1 MMADLSW
8 QDAVAVFERQQ
19 SETKDLVFAAGDG
32 EIRFRVRALSQL
44 ERDQVEAKAVRMR
57 KRRRGDTVSAEELG
71 ALKTEYIRVGVV
83 SGPDGF
89 DSRDEDHVALL
100 PAHIRDAL
108 ADAVQ
113 SFAELDEETRIGF
126 R

>member
-1 MMADLSW
+1 MADLSW
-8 QDAVAVFERQQ
+8 QDAVAAFDRLQ
-19 SETKDLVFAAGDG
+19 SETKDLVFPAGDG
-32 EIRFRVRALSQL
+32 EIRFRVRAISQL
-44 ERDQVEAKAVRMR
+44 ERDQIEAKGLRMR
-57 KRRRGDTVSAEELG
+57 KRRRGDTITADELR

-83 SGPDGF
+83 SGPEGF
-89 DSRDEDHVALL
+89 APTEENIALL

-113 SFAELDEETRIGF
+113 GFVELEEETRIGF

>member
-1 MMADLSW
+1 MADLSW
-8 QDAVAVFERQQ
+8 QDAVAAFDRLQ
-19 SETKDLVFAAGDG
+19 SETKDLVFPIGDG

-44 ERDQVEAKAVRMR
+44 ERDQIEAKALRMR
-57 KRRRGDTVSAEELG
+57 KRRRGDTVSAEELR

-83 SGPDGF
+83 SGPEGF
-89 DSRDEDHVALL
+89 APTEENIALL

-113 SFAELDEETRIGF
+113 GFAELDEETRIGF

>member
-1 MMADLSW
+1 MADLSW
-8 QDAVAVFERQQ
+8 QDAVAAFDRLQ
-19 SETKDLVFAAGDG
+19 SETKDLVFPVGDG
-32 EIRFRVRALSQL
+32 EIRFTVRALSQL
-44 ERDQVEAKAVRMR
+44 ERDQIEAKAVRMR

-71 ALKTEYIRVGVV
+71 ALKTEYIRAGVV
-83 SGPDGF
+83 SGPAGF
-89 DSRDEDHVALL
+89 APTEENIAIL

-113 SFAELDEETRIGF
+113 EFAELDEETRIGF

>member
-1 MMADLSW
+1 MADLSW
-8 QDAVAVFERQQ
+8 QDAVAAFDRLQ
-19 SETKDLVFAAGDG
+19 SETKDLVFLVGDG

-44 ERDQVEAKAVRMR
+44 ERDQIEAKALRMR
-57 KRRRGDTVSAEELG
+57 KRRRGDTVSAEELR

-83 SGPDGF
+83 SGPEGF
-89 DSRDEDHVALL
+89 APTEENIAML

-113 SFAELDEETRIGF
+113 EFAELDEETRIGF

>member
-1 MMADLSW
+1 MADLSW
-8 QDAVAVFERQQ
+8 QDAVAAFDRLQ
-19 SETKDLVFAAGDG
+19 SETKDLVFPAGDG
-32 EIRFRVRALSQL
+32 EIRFRIRALSQL
-44 ERDQVEAKAVRMR
+44 ERDQIEAKAIRMQ
-57 KRRRGDTVSAEELG
+57 KRRRGDTVSAEELR

-83 SGPDGF
+83 SGPEGF
-89 DSRDEDHVALL
+89 TPTEENIALL

-113 SFAELDEETRIGF
+113 GFEELDEETRIGF

>member
-1 MMADLSW
+1 MADLSW
-8 QDAVAVFERQQ
+8 QDAVAAFDRLQ
-19 SETKDLVFAAGDG
+19 SETKDLVFPAGDG
-32 EIRFRVRALSQL
+32 EIRFRVRAISQL
-44 ERDQVEAKAVRMR
+44 ERDQIEAKGLRMR
-57 KRRRGDTVSAEELG
+57 KRRRGDTVTADELR

-83 SGPDGF
+83 SGPEGF
-89 DSRDEDHVALL
+89 APTEENIALL

-113 SFAELDEETRIGF
+113 GFVELEEETRIGF

>member
-1 MMADLSW
+1 MADLSW
-8 QDAVAVFERQQ
+8 QDAVAAFDRLQ
-19 SETKDLVFAAGDG
+19 SETKDLVFPVGDG

-44 ERDQVEAKAVRMR
+44 ERDQIEAKALRMR
-57 KRRRGDTVSAEELG
+57 KRRRGDTVSAEELR

-83 SGPDGF
+83 SGPEGF
-89 DSRDEDHVALL
+89 APTEENIAML

-113 SFAELDEETRIGF
+113 EFAELDEETRIGF

>member
-1 MMADLSW
+1 MADLSW
-8 QDAVAVFERQQ
+8 QDAVATFERQK
-19 SETKDLVFAAGDG
+19 SETKEMVFAVSEG
-32 EIRFRVRALSQL
+32 EIRFTVRALSQL

-57 KRRRGDTVSAEELG
+57 KRRRGDTVSAEELRS
-71 ALKTEYIRVGVV
+71 LKTEYIRVGVV
-83 SGPDGF
+83 SGPEGF
-89 DSRDEDHVALL
+89 APTEENIAML

-113 SFAELDEETRIGF
+113 EFAELDEETRIGF

>member
-1 MMADLSW
+1 MADLSW
-8 QDAVAVFERQQ
+8 QDAVAAFDRLQ
-19 SETKDLVFAAGDG
+19 SETKDLVFPVGDG

-44 ERDQVEAKAVRMR
+44 ERDQIEAKALRMR
-57 KRRRGDTVSAEELG
+57 KRRRGDTVSAEELR

-83 SGPDGF
+83 SGPEGF
-89 DSRDEDHVALL
+89 APTEENIALL

-108 ADAVQ
+108 ADAIQ
-113 SFAELDEETRIGF
+113 EFAELDEETRIGF

>member
-1 MMADLSW
+1 MMSDLSW
-8 QDAVAVFERQQ
+8 QDAVAAFERQQ
-19 SETKDLVFAAGDG
+19 SETKEMVFAAGEG
-32 EIRFRVRALSQL
+32 EIRFTVRALSQL

-83 SGPDGF
+83 SGPSGF
-89 DSRDEDHVALL
+89 APTKENIAML

-113 SFAELDEETRIGF
+113 EFAELDEETRIGF

>member
-1 MMADLSW
+1 MTDISW
-8 QDAVAVFERQQ
+8 QDAVAAFDRLQ

-32 EIRFRVRALSQL
+32 EIRFRIRALSQL

-83 SGPDGF
+83 SGPEGF
-89 DSRDEDHVALL
+89 TPTEENVALL

-113 SFAELDEETRIGF
+113 GFAELDEETRIGF

>member
-1 MMADLSW
+1 MADLSW
-8 QDAVAVFERQQ
+8 QDAVAAFDRLQ
-19 SETKDLVFAAGDG
+19 SETKDLVFPAGEG

-44 ERDQVEAKAVRMR
+44 ERDQIEAKALRMR
-57 KRRRGDTVSAEELG
+57 KRRRGDTVSAEELR

-83 SGPDGF
+83 SGPEGF
-89 DSRDEDHVALL
+89 APTEENIAML

-113 SFAELDEETRIGF
+113 EFAELDEETRIGF

>member
-1 MMADLSW
+1 MADLSW
-8 QDAVAVFERQQ
+8 QDAVAAFERLQ
-19 SETKDLVFAAGDG
+19 SETKDLVFPAGDG
-32 EIRFRVRALSQL
+32 EIRFRVRAISQL
-44 ERDQVEAKAVRMR
+44 ERDQIEAKAVRMR
-57 KRRRGDTVSAEELG
+57 KRRRGDTVTADELR

-83 SGPDGF
+83 SGPEGF
-89 DSRDEDHVALL
+89 TPTEENIPLL

-113 SFAELDEETRIGF
+113 GFVELDEETRIGF

>member
-1 MMADLSW
+1 MADLSW
-8 QDAVAVFERQQ
+8 QDAVAAFDRLQ
-19 SETKDLVFAAGDG
+19 SETKDLVFPAGDG
-32 EIRFRVRALSQL
+32 EIRFRVRAISQL
-44 ERDQVEAKAVRMR
+44 ERDQIEAKGLRMR
-57 KRRRGDTVSAEELG
+57 KRRRGDTVTADELR

-83 SGPDGF
+83 SGPEGF
-89 DSRDEDHVALL
+89 APTEENIAML

-113 SFAELDEETRIGF
+113 GFVELEEETRIGF

>member
-1 MMADLSW
+1 MADLSW
-8 QDAVAVFERQQ
+8 QDAVAAFDRLQ
-19 SETKDLVFAAGDG
+19 SETKDLVFPAGDG
-32 EIRFRVRALSQL
+32 EIRFRVRAISQL
-44 ERDQVEAKAVRMR
+44 ERDQIEAKGLRMR
-57 KRRRGDTVSAEELG
+57 KRRRGDTISADELG

-83 SGPDGF
+83 SGPSGF
-89 DSRDEDHVALL
+89 AVTEENIAML

-113 SFAELDEETRIGF
+113 GFVELEEETRIGF

>member
-1 MMADLSW
+1 MADLSW
-8 QDAVAVFERQQ
+8 QDAVAAFDRLQ
-19 SETKDLVFAAGDG
+19 SETKDLVFPAGDG

-44 ERDQVEAKAVRMR
+44 ERDQIEAKALRMR
-57 KRRRGDTVSAEELG
+57 KRRRGDAVSAEELG

-83 SGPDGF
+83 SGPTGF
-89 DSRDEDHVALL
+89 TPTEENVALL

-113 SFAELDEETRIGF
+113 GFAELDEETRIGF

>member
-1 MMADLSW
+1 MADLSW
-8 QDAVAVFERQQ
+8 QDAVAAFDRLQ
-19 SETKDLVFAAGDG
+19 SETKDLVFPAGDG
-32 EIRFRVRALSQL
+32 EIRFRVRAISQL
-44 ERDQVEAKAVRMR
+44 ERDQIEAKGLRMR
-57 KRRRGDTVSAEELG
+57 KRRRGDTVTADELR

-83 SGPDGF
+83 SGPEGF
-89 DSRDEDHVALL
+89 TPTEENIALL

-113 SFAELDEETRIGF
+113 EFVELEEETRIGF

>member
-1 MMADLSW
+1 MMSDLSW
-8 QDAVAVFERQQ
+8 QDAVATFERQQ
-19 SETKDLVFAAGDG
+19 SETKEMVFAAGEG
-32 EIRFRVRALSQL
+32 EIRFTVRALSQL
-44 ERDQVEAKAVRMR
+44 ERDQIEAKALRMR
-57 KRRRGDTVSAEELG
+57 KRRRGDAVSAEELG

-83 SGPDGF
+83 SGPTGF
-89 DSRDEDHVALL
+89 TPTEENVALL

-113 SFAELDEETRIGF
+113 GFAELDEETRIGF

>member
-1 MMADLSW
+1 MADLSW
-8 QDAVAVFERQQ
+8 QDAVAAFDRLQ
-19 SETKDLVFAAGDG
+19 SETKDLVFPVGDG
-32 EIRFRVRALSQL
+32 EIRFQVRALSQL
-44 ERDQVEAKAVRMR
+44 ERDQIEAKALRMR
-57 KRRRGDTVSAEELG
+57 KRRRGDTVSAEELR

-83 SGPDGF
+83 SGPEGF
-89 DSRDEDHVALL
+89 APTEENIAML

-113 SFAELDEETRIGF
+113 EFAELDEETRIGF

>member
-1 MMADLSW
+1 MADLSW
-8 QDAVAVFERQQ
+8 QDAVVAFDRLQ
-19 SETKDLVFAAGDG
+19 SETKALVFPAGDG
-32 EIRFRVRALSQL
+32 EIRFTVRALSQL

-57 KRRRGDTVSAEELG
+57 KRRRGDTVSAEELR

-83 SGPDGF
+83 SGPTGF
-89 DSRDEDHVALL
+89 TPTEENVALL

-113 SFAELDEETRIGF
+113 GFAELDEETRIGF

>member
-44 ERDQVEAKAVRMR
+44 ERDQVEAKALRMR
-57 KRRRGDTVSAEELG
+57 KRRRGNTVSAEELG

-83 SGPDGF
+83 SGPTGF
-89 DSRDEDHVALL
+89 TPTEENVALL

>member
-1 MMADLSW
+1 MADLSW
-8 QDAVAVFERQQ
+8 QDAVAAFDRLQ
-19 SETKDLVFAAGDG
+19 SETKDLVFPIGDG

-44 ERDQVEAKAVRMR
+44 ERDQIEAKALRMR
-57 KRRRGDTVSAEELG
+57 KRRRGDTVSAEELR

-83 SGPDGF
+83 SGPEGF
-89 DSRDEDHVALL
+89 APTEENIALL

-108 ADAVQ
+108 ADAIQ
-113 SFAELDEETRIGF
+113 EFAELDEETRIGF

>member
-1 MMADLSW
+1 MADLSW
-8 QDAVAVFERQQ
+8 QDAVATFERLQ
-19 SETKDLVFAAGDG
+19 SETKDLVFPAGDG
-32 EIRFRVRALSQL
+32 EIRFRVRAISQL
-44 ERDQVEAKAVRMR
+44 ERDQIEAKAVRMR
-57 KRRRGDTVSAEELG
+57 KRRRGDTVTADELR

-83 SGPDGF
+83 SGPEGF
-89 DSRDEDHVALL
+89 APTEENIALL

-113 SFAELDEETRIGF
+113 EFVELDEETRIGF

>member
-1 MMADLSW
+1 MADLSW
-8 QDAVAVFERQQ
+8 QDAVAAFDRLQ
-19 SETKDLVFAAGDG
+19 SETKVLVFAAGEG
-32 EIRFRVRALSQL
+32 EIRFTVRALSQL

-71 ALKTEYIRVGVV
+71 ALKIEYIRTGVV
-83 SGPDGF
+83 DGPAGF
-89 DSRDEDHVALL
+89 APTEENISLL
-100 PAHIRDAL
+100 PSHIRDAL

-113 SFAELDEETRIGF
+113 GFAELDEETRIGF

>member
-1 MMADLSW
+1 MADLSW
-8 QDAVAVFERQQ
+8 QDAVAAFDRLQ
-19 SETKDLVFAAGDG
+19 SETKDLVFPLGDG

-44 ERDQVEAKAVRMR
+44 ERDQIEAKALRMQ
-57 KRRRGDTVSAEELG
+57 KRRRGDTVSAEELR

-83 SGPDGF
+83 SGPEGF
-89 DSRDEDHVALL
+89 APTEENIALL

-113 SFAELDEETRIGF
+113 GFEELDEETRIGF

>member
-1 MMADLSW
+1 MADLSW
-8 QDAVAVFERQQ
+8 QDAVAAFDRLQ
-19 SETKDLVFAAGDG
+19 SETKDLVFPVGDG

-44 ERDQVEAKAVRMR
+44 ERDQIEAKALRMR
-57 KRRRGDTVSAEELG
+57 KRRRGDTVSAEELR

-83 SGPDGF
+83 SGPEGF
-89 DSRDEDHVALL
+89 APTEENIAML
-100 PAHIRDAL
+100 PAHTRDAL

>member
-1 MMADLSW
+1 MVSDLSW
-8 QDAVAVFERQQ
+8 QDAVATFERQK
-19 SETKDLVFAAGDG
+19 SETKEMVFAAGEG
-32 EIRFRVRALSQL
+32 EIRFTVRALSQL
-44 ERDQVEAKAVRMR
+44 ERDQIEAKALRMQ
-57 KRRRGDTVSAEELG
+57 KRRRGDTVSAEELR

-83 SGPDGF
+83 SGPEGF
-89 DSRDEDHVALL
+89 APTEENIAML

-113 SFAELDEETRIGF
+113 EFAELDEETRIGF